1 MTAVCPGPVK
11 TEFFDT
17 AYQKKEMKLYKKL
30 AMAKPEKVVKKALRD
45 VKRGRAVSVYGLSMK
60 AVRVLCK
67 LLPSGLIVR
76 LIG

>member
-30 AMAKPEKVVKKALRD
+30 AMSKPEKVVKKALRD

>member
-1 MTAVCPGPVK
+1 
-11 TEFFDT
+11 
-17 AYQKKEMKLYKKL
+17 MKLYKKL
-30 AMAKPEKVVKKALRD
+30 AMSKPEKVVKKALRD